1 MNKPDTTVRTTRALA
16 KIKNGKLEEAFV
28 VPSSMNSAFAA
39 LARARAQKHRKGN
52 SLPTLKRNVQ
62 DLLAAIDTIDRD
74 NGNDPDRAA

>member
-1 MNKPDTTVRTTRALA
+1 MNKPDTTARTPHALA

-39 LARARAQKHRKGN
+39 LARARAQKHRNGN
-52 SLPTLKRNVQ
+52 LLPILKRNVQ
-62 DLLAAIDTIDRD
+62 DLLAAIDAIDKD